1 MEYENS
7 AVIWARYIESF
18 SLVMKLEGLRPH
30 TISSYVRDVR
40 RMGELMEWQSPTS
53 LSSHDVRKY
62 VNWLSDRVSPSTVA
76 LGQLGL
82 RKFFRFLLDE
92 D

>member
-7 AVIWARYIESF
+7 AVNWAAYIESF

-40 RMGELMEWQSPTS
+40 RMGELMEWQSPTLTCPPQTCPS
-53 LSSHDVRKY
+53 ERSDNGQNEGRQKCQEKVIARNKY
-62 VNWLSDRVSPSTVA
+62 
-76 LGQLGL
+76 
-82 RKFFRFLLDE
+82 
-92 D
+92 